1 MNVFITGA
9 GGSIGSELSIQVL
22 SLKPAKI
29 VIIDHS
35 ESALYT
41 IHKKLNSLLA
51 DSPTKIFS
59 ILGSCLDQNLIK
71 DIFANYSINTVFHA
85 AAYKHVPIV
94 ENNPLV
100 GLKNNTFSTR
110 YICENSIKYGVQR
123 VVMIS
128 SDKAVRPTNVMGAS
142 KRLAELI
149 ILGFSRKILNSVNS
163 NNVKTVFS
171 MVRFGNVLGSSGSVV
186 PLFKDQKEA
195 GGSITLTHP
204 KVIRYFMTVEEAVQL
219 VIQTSVMGLG
229 GDIFLLDMGE
239 PILIKDLAEQMIRI
253 CGLKVKNDENI
264 DGDVEIVCTGLRPG
278 EKLFEELLIDGKSKS
293 TKHPLIKR
301 AAENSY
307 DNDNFWDLLKSFEAA
322 LNKNDKKGTFIF
334 LKKLVP
340 EWNMSSKN

>member
-22 SLKPAKI
+22 SLKPAKL

-171 MVRFGNVLGSSGSVV
+171 MVRFGNVLG
-186 PLFKDQKEA
+186 
-195 GGSITLTHP
+195 
-204 KVIRYFMTVEEAVQL
+204 
-219 VIQTSVMGLG
+219 
-229 GDIFLLDMGE
+229 
-239 PILIKDLAEQMIRI
+239 
-253 CGLKVKNDENI
+253 
-264 DGDVEIVCTGLRPG
+264 
-278 EKLFEELLIDGKSKS
+278 
-293 TKHPLIKR
+293 
-301 AAENSY
+301 
-307 DNDNFWDLLKSFEAA
+307 
-322 LNKNDKKGTFIF
+322 
-334 LKKLVP
+334 
-340 EWNMSSKN
+340 